1 MIAIT
6 ESTRIHF
13 QGTFSLFHCTFLFVN
28 SKYGS
33 EARPDRSLV
42 KTSWPRCNTP
52 ADINENPFILLGVQ
66 PLSFRQVKKLVSFEY
81 PSVSWM
87 IPEFVYV
94 PRWLMAASSH
104 KF

>member
-1 MIAIT
+1 MPSFTFNRGLEQAITIFFFSLSERGFVLRESIPGEIASAVACIWQSEGVGMIAIT

-42 KTSWPRCNTP
+42 KTS
-52 ADINENPFILLGVQ
+52 
-66 PLSFRQVKKLVSFEY
+66 
-81 PSVSWM
+81 
-87 IPEFVYV
+87 
-94 PRWLMAASSH
+94 
-104 KF
+104 